1 MALSMVMVKVVS
13 VEPTAD
19 THLALMEGKT
29 LYAIKDDQDTVQP
42 YGFIV
47 DYRPIEYIQKYIDE
61 ANHMIVGLPEELTDD
76 DWIVWEFAGDV
87 IVEEY

>member
-1 MALSMVMVKVVS
+1 MLSRVMVKVVS

-19 THLALMEGKT
+19 TKLQSMEGRT
-29 LYAIKDDQDTVQP
+29 MYAIKDDNDSYQP

-61 ANHMIVGLPEELTDD
+61 ANNMIVGMPIELADD
-76 DWIVWEFAGDV
+76 DWIVWEFACDV
-87 IVEEY
+87 TVEEY